1 MQIESIFY
9 DNSVLVIPNNIKNK
23 VLDILNKQDKLYN
36 IKIISLDEL
45 KACFLY
51 QYDNEAIY
59 YLMEKYH
66 FKYDVAITY
75 LENIKY
81 LENDSYNVKKINDLL
96 SLKRELLENK
106 KLFKDDFLRRII
118 KDRRVIIY
126 GYDFLSSFDEKV
138 LSNCNYEFF
147 DKKIGSYKHTI
158 YALDTIE
165 DEIEFVASKIIDLI
179 NSGIS
184 IDKIKLANVN
194 NEYLDIVRD
203 VFKKFNL
210 PINNLQCGS
219 IYETNIIKYF
229 LNNISSDTVLD
240 DIINKYNMDN
250 PNNNYVYF
258 HLINI
263 LNKYT
268 FIPSYTLVKEM
279 LINDFKNTKNYN
291 IQYDKAIEV
300 INLKDNCIFDDEYVF
315 FIGFNMEYIPEIF
328 QDNDFIPDNI
338 KNKFFLDDHYT
349 KNEQERNRWINI
361 FSSLKNVFITYK
373 EKTSFRN
380 YLPSSLNDLLN
391 YDIEKIDSYVNKYSK
406 KMNEI
411 KLSYMLD
418 DLVKYNKV
426 NNNLPLYLNSYNHL
440 PYLAYDNSFKG
451 INKDDL
457 YDYMNHNLLLS
468 YSSVDN
474 FMRCKFRYYI
484 NNILK
489 LNPFEE
495 TFYTKI
501 GNIFHEVLS
510 KCFDDNFDFDKA
522 YDEATSKIELDYKE
536 KFFVRKLKDELKF
549 VINTICEQN
558 TYSSLKNNICENKFY
573 VNKDKNIKVT
583 FMGVVDK
590 IITDDDNKYLVIV
603 DYKTGIPHTNLYN
616 TIYGIDMQLPIYLYL
631 TKKSNKFNK
640 AEVIGFY
647 LQKIINKHKEEDKKN
662 DLKLMGYSINDTDL
676 LSKFDSS
683 YQNSNVI
690 KSMKI
695 SSTGFYSISKVISKN
710 EIDKLI
716 KLVDMKI
723 DEAIADIL
731 SADFEINPKVIGDE
745 NLGCMNCKNKDI
757 CFMREHNLKYL
768 DKYSDFSFLNEE

>member
-23 VLDILNKQDKLYN
+23 VLDILNKQDNLYD

-45 KACFLY
+45 EGCFLY

-59 YLMEKYH
+59 YLMDKYH

-75 LENIKY
+75 LDNIKY
-81 LENDSYNVKKINDLL
+81 IDDTNYNIKKIDELL
-96 SLKRELLENK
+96 SLKKELLENK
-106 KLFKDDFLRRII
+106 LLFKDDSLRRII
-118 KDRRVIIY
+118 KNRKIKIF
-126 GYDFLSSFDEKV
+126 GYDFLSSFDKKV
-138 LSNCNYEFF
+138 LSNCQYEFIE
-147 DKKIGSYKHTI
+147 KKKETYNHKI
-158 YALDTIE
+158 YNLETIE

-194 NEYLDIVRD
+194 NDYVDIVRD
-203 VFKKFNL
+203 IFKKFNL
-210 PINNLQCGS
+210 HINNLKCGS

-229 LNNISSDTVLD
+229 LNNISSDNVLD
-240 DIINKYNMDN
+240 DISNKYNMDDPSN
-250 PNNNYVYF
+250 IFVYSN
-258 HLINI
+258 LINI

-268 FIPSYTLVKEM
+268 FISSYSLVKEM
-279 LINDFKNTKNYN
+279 LINDFKNTNN
-291 IQYDKAIEV
+291 CIIQYDKAIEV
-300 INLKDNCIFDDEYVF
+300 INLKDNYIYDDEYIF
-315 FIGFNMEYIPEIF
+315 FIGFNMEYIPEVF
-328 QDNDFIPDNI
+328 LDTDFIPDNL
-338 KNKFFLDDHYT
+338 KKMFFLDDHYT
-349 KNEQERNRWINI
+349 KNEQERNRWVNI
-361 FSSLKNVFITYK
+361 LSSIKNLFITYK
-373 EKTSFRN
+373 DKTPFRN
-380 YLPSSLNDLLN
+380 YLISSLNDLLN
-391 YDIEKIDSYVNKYSK
+391 YDVLKIDSYVNKYSK

-418 DLVKYNKV
+418 DLIKYNKV
-426 NNNLPLYLNSYNHL
+426 NKNLSLYLNSYKYL

-457 YDYMNHNLLLS
+457 YDYLNHNLLLS

-510 KCFDDNFDFDKA
+510 KCFNSDFNFDLV
-522 YDEATSKIELDYKE
+522 YDDTISKIELSDKE
-536 KFFVRKLKDELKF
+536 KFFVQKLKGELKF
-549 VINTICEQN
+549 VIDTIYEQN
-558 TYSSLKNNICENKFY
+558 TYCSLKNNICENKFY
-573 VNKDKNIKVT
+573 VNKDRNIKVT

-590 IITDDDNKYLVIV
+590 IITDDENKYLVIV
-603 DYKTGIPHTNLYN
+603 DYKTGTPHTNLFN

-647 LQKIINKHKEEDKKN
+647 LQKIINKNKEEDKKN

-676 LSKFDSS
+676 LGIFDSS

-695 SSTGFYSISKVISKN
+695 GSNGFYSISKVISKG

-716 KLVDMKI
+716 NLVDKKI
-723 DEAIADIL
+723 DEAVNDIL
-731 SADFEINPKVIGDE
+731 NADFKINPKVIGDE
-745 NLGCMNCKNKDI
+745 NFGCMNCKNKDI
-757 CFMREHNLKYL
+757 CFMKDHNLKYL